1 MSGKSVNF
9 GDKKIKKRD
18 FYKNKEVTK
27 IDDID
32 FNQILVSKEEL
43 YRTNWIQ

>member
-27 IDDID
+27 IDEID
-32 FNQILVSKEEL
+32 FNQILVSKEKP